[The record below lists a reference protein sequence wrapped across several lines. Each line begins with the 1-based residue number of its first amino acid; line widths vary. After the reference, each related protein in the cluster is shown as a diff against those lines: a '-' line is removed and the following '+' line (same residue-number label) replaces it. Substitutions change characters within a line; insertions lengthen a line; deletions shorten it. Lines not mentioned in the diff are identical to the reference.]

1 MSQLE
6 VTHNPL
12 EALRSVSGT
21 DTGRTRDENQ
31 DFLCIVESAEYRL
44 YAVADGMGGRA
55 GGAIAARIAIN
66 TLRDTIREKGEL
78 NERVLHDALEHA
90 HREILEEATSKRELA
105 GMGTTIVVLGFA
117 GTRMYLANI
126 GDSRAYRVRA
136 GVITQLTEDHT
147 VVGELVRAGALTR
160 EQAAKAPVSH
170 ILTRSLGGGSELSID
185 SWFCEDGPIAA
196 DRYIL
201 CSDGLYNLVP
211 AEEMLE
217 LCTQYPMH
225 QLPDVLIRL
234 ANERGGTDNTSV
246 VVVDIAADFPIT
258 ADVVRRARPQ
268 RRPKNVARDLVLLA
282 VAAVCLLSGI
292 GIGWWWPRKHVT
304 ASSANGAISSQDLTT
319 PSAELDRATRRLV
332 AWYGRKLRLSDSAK
346 LSELAAEVA
355 ITSEAVAN
363 AKVEYETASNE
374 YLRQAE
380 TLLYAPAE
388 STQERAVAKAQ
399 DERAAALD
407 KLRVTLSAAIENELN
422 LALEQVREFSQS
434 RDLKD

>member
-1 MSQLE
+1 MSQAAI
-6 VTHNPL
+6 THNPL

-66 TLRDTIREKGEL
+66 TLRDSVREKGEI
-78 NERVLHDALEHA
+78 NERVLHDALARA
-90 HREILEEATSKRELA
+90 HREILEQASAKRELA

-160 EQAAKAPVSH
+160 EQASKAPVSH
-170 ILTRSLGGGSELSID
+170 ILTRSLGGGSELSVD

-211 AEEMLE
+211 AEELLE

-246 VVVDIAADFPIT
+246 VVVEIANDFPIT
-258 ADVVRRARPQ
+258 AEVVERARP
-268 RRPKNVARDLVLLA
+268 RRKRRRLRRDVTSLL
-282 VAAVCLLSGI
+282 VAATCLFSGV
-292 GIGWWWPRKHVT
+292 GIGWWWPRT
-304 ASSANGAISSQDLTT
+304 NDRNFASSNSISSQDLT
-319 PSAELDRATRRLV
+319 SVRGELDRATRRLV
-332 AWYGRKLRLSDSAK
+332 AWYGRKQRLADPSMLLD
-346 LSELAAEVA
+346 LAAEVA
-355 ITSEAVAN
+355 ITSESVAN
-363 AKVEYETASNE
+363 AKQEYDLSSTE

-380 TLLYAPAE
+380 TLLYAPAD
-388 STQERAVAKAQ
+388 SMQERAVAKSRS
-399 DERAAALD
+399 DRDALLE
-407 KLRVTLSAAIENELN
+407 KLRAVLSAAIESELAA
-422 LALEQVREFSQS
+422 ALEQVRALSQT
-434 RDLKD
+434 RDQAE

>member
-1 MSQLE
+1 MTQAE
-6 VTHNPL
+6 VSHNPL

-66 TLRDTIREKGEL
+66 TLRDSVREKGEL
-78 NERVLHDALEHA
+78 NERILHDALELA
-90 HREILEEATSKRELA
+90 HRKILEQAAAKRELA

-136 GVITQLTEDHT
+136 GAVAQLTEDHT

-170 ILTRSLGGGSELSID
+170 ILTRSLGGGSELSVD
-185 SWFCEDGPIAA
+185 SWFCDDGPLAG
-196 DRYIL
+196 DKYIL

-211 AEEMLE
+211 AAELLE

-246 VVVDIAADFPIT
+246 VVVEIAADFPIT
-258 ADVVRRARPQ
+258 ADVVERARP
-268 RRPKNVARDLVLLA
+268 RRLSRRVRREIKSILI
-282 VAAVCLLSGI
+282 AAICLLSGI
-292 GIGWWWPRKHVT
+292 GIGWWWPRSYAT
-304 ASSANGAISSQDLTT
+304 RIDSSKAISSQDLTT
-319 PSAELDRATRRLV
+319 VRAELDRATRRLV
-332 AWYGRKLRLSDSAK
+332 AWYGRKQRLSESNK
-346 LSELAAEVA
+346 LVDLAAEVA
-355 ITSEAVAN
+355 ITSDTVAL
-363 AKVEYETASNE
+363 AKQEFDLASNE

-380 TLLYAPAE
+380 TLLYAPADAA
-388 STQERAVAKAQ
+388 QERAVVKSRS
-399 DERAAALD
+399 ERDAALT
-407 KLRVTLSAAIENELN
+407 KLRGALSAAIETELESS
-422 LALEQVREFSQS
+422 LEQLRALSQS
-434 RDLKD
+434 RDQLQ

>member
-1 MSQLE
+1 MTHSE
-6 VTHNPL
+6 VSHNPL

-31 DFLCIVESAEYRL
+31 DFLCIVESADYRL

-66 TLRDTIREKGEL
+66 TLRDSVRERGEL
-78 NERVLHDALEHA
+78 NERILHDALALA
-90 HREILEEATSKRELA
+90 HREILEQATAKRELA

-185 SWFCEDGPIAA
+185 SWFCDDGPLAG

-211 AEEMLE
+211 TAELLE
-217 LCTQYPMH
+217 LCLQYPMH

-246 VVVDIAADFPIT
+246 VVVEIASDFPIT
-258 ADVVRRARPQ
+258 AEVVERARP
-268 RRPKNVARDLVLLA
+268 RRLKRRVRREIKSLF
-282 VAAVCLLSGI
+282 VAALCLLSGI
-292 GIGWWWPRKHVT
+292 GIGWWWPRSYNLTYNT
-304 ASSANGAISSQDLTT
+304 AAVISSQDLTT
-319 PSAELDRATRRLV
+319 VRAELDRATRRLV
-332 AWYGRKLRLSDSAK
+332 AWYGRKQRLADPAK
-346 LSELAAEVA
+346 LLDLAAEVA
-355 ITSEAVAN
+355 ITSEIVAN
-363 AKVEYETASNE
+363 SKQEFDTASTE

-380 TLLYAPAE
+380 ILLYAPADE
-388 STQERAVAKAQ
+388 SQERAVTKSRS
-399 DERAAALD
+399 ERDSAIE
-407 KLRVTLSAAIENELN
+407 KLRSILSAAIDSELAT
-422 LALEQVREFSQS
+422 ALEQVRELSQL
-434 RDLKD
+434 RDQGE